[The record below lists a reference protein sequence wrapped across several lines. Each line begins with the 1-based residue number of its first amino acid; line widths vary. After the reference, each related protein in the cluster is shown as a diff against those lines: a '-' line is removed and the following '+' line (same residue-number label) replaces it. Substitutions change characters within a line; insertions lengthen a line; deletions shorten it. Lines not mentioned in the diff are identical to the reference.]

1 MATPAT
7 LLLMVTWLYI
17 AKVGIPPAN
26 QDDNYILRAG
36 PVGKLPSAT
45 RVFFHP
51 DGDMFAILGN
61 DLYRGSLPSE
71 QGQEWFD
78 VAEKVGTD
86 DWGST
91 RFTLFDPNGD
101 MYVVTDKGDLYRGPA
116 PTNRLSSWFF
126 REANRIAVGV
136 WNEANAVF
144 FDARGTLFAIMQD
157 GLLMKRNPPT
167 DLQDDWFATAIPVGN
182 ENWLQYTLFIAFG
195 PKGSLWS
202 ISEPSGDLYKWSP
215 EAIDTN
221 FPHKDAEYMGSGYN
235 AGLFYA
241 FTVDKSIRSIESL
254 EFLPTDGTIV
264 SNDPMVLKSQT
275 YTNSGDTPLSYY
287 FTFSK
292 ILKAF
297 STFSL
302 KDGYTYKVGAKV
314 TVAAEVPFIDEQDG
328 EISIK
333 PGTSRIWNI
342 AGTNDIETPFSS
354 ITDVTVPPHTS
365 ICVSASVTKVVMEVP
380 FSAKATTV
388 FGYVTT
394 VEGMWKGEGHYGMSV
409 SQENCSPVST

>member
-1 MATPAT
+1 MATPGI
-7 LLLMVTWLYI
+7 LLFIVTELYI

-26 QDDNYILRAG
+26 QYDNYILRAD
-36 PVGKLPSAT
+36 PVGKLSFAT
-45 RVFFHP
+45 RILFHP
-51 DGDMFAILGN
+51 NGDMFAIRGD
-61 DLYRGSLPSE
+61 DLYRGPMPSE

-78 VAEKVGTD
+78 VAKKVGTD
-86 DWGST
+86 DWGSF
-91 RFTLFDPNGD
+91 RFTLFDPNGF
-101 MYVVTDKGDLYRGPA
+101 MYVVTNNGDLYRGPA
-116 PTNRLSSWFF
+116 PTDENSSWLYQ
-126 REANRIAVGV
+126 EATRIATGV
-136 WNEANAVF
+136 WNTIGSLF
-144 FDARGTLFAIMQD
+144 FNGIGTLYGIIED
-157 GLLMKRNPPT
+157 GTLVMRNPPT
-167 DLQDDWFATAIPVGN
+167 GLQDDYFATAIPVGN
-182 ENWLQYTLFIAFG
+182 ENWLQYTPFLAFS
-195 PKGSLWS
+195 PDGSLWS

-215 EAIDTN
+215 EAIDSN

-241 FTVDKSIRSIESL
+241 FTVDKSISSIESL
-254 EFLPTDGTIV
+254 EFLPTDGKIV
-264 SNDPMVLKSQT
+264 SKDPIVLKSQT

-297 STFSL
+297 STFRL
-302 KDGYTYKVGAKV
+302 RDGYTYKVGAKV

-354 ITDVTVPPHTS
+354 TTDVSVPPHTC

-380 FSAKATTV
+380 FSAKATTA
-388 FGYVTT
+388 FGYGTT